1 MTETDLRLMEALKEK
16 YLDSD
21 NLCCFYEREEILE
34 RFSKAY
40 LIRRPGYADIISAM
54 LKELSPFMFDEVG
67 QMIND
72 NEIKVTRKLNNKV
85 YDYIYKINNNGWKVK
100 EYTSFGHEEIIGVY
114 CADVI
119 TSKFGLSVRFKM
131 KDINRF
137 GEYRYIPLSEYS
149 TLHSGDNFDMTNA
162 IIITLCREGED
173 DIYRVI
179 EQ

>member
-1 MTETDLRLMEALKEK
+1 
-16 YLDSD
+16 
-21 NLCCFYEREEILE
+21 
-34 RFSKAY
+34 
-40 LIRRPGYADIISAM
+40 
-54 LKELSPFMFDEVG
+54 MFDEVG

-100 EYTSFGHEEIIGVY
+100 ESTSFGPEEIIGVY

-131 KDINRF
+131 KDIDRF

-149 TLHSGDNFDMTNA
+149 TLHAGDNFDMTNA
-162 IIITLCREGED
+162 ILITLCREGED